1 MQMLEGRGKI
11 YRSGKAF
18 TMFISVP
25 ADVVKDGAFPFNR
38 EKGEYVLVRT
48 DGKRLLIEKVK

>member
-1 MQMLEGRGKI
+1 MRMLEGKGRI

-18 TMFISVP
+18 TMFISIP

-38 EKGEYVLVRT
+38 EKGEYVLVRM
-48 DGKRLLIEKVK
+48 DGKRLMIEKMK